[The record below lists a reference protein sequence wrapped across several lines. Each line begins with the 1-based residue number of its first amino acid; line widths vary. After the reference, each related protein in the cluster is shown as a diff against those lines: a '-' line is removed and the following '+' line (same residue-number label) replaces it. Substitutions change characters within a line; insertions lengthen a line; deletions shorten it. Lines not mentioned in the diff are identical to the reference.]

1 MYCALDV
8 AKYIVTKH
16 DFISNLGLQK
26 LLYFIQAEFLIST
39 GNPCFDDPIE
49 AWAFG
54 PVVPAVYEKY
64 KIYGGG
70 SIYDFEKDNDTKY
83 LILNNDK
90 KIIDDVVNQLS
101 PYPAAVLTDVTL
113 HQTPWIQSYQ
123 KGKQNIIS
131 NELIKEFFSQEK
143 NYERK

>member
-54 PVVPAVYEKY
+54 PVIPSVYKEY

-70 SIYDFEKDNDTKY
+70 SIYASKKDNAANH
-83 LILNNDK
+83 LILDYDK
-90 KIIDDVVNQLS
+90 KIIDDVVSHLIK
-101 PYPAAVLTDVTL
+101 YPAAVLTDVTL

-131 NELIKEFFSQEK
+131 NELIKEFFS
-143 NYERK
+143 